1 MNYIEEIKERI
12 STGEIQEAS
21 TDLLED
27 ALDAVL
33 GNLVLAYK

>member
-12 STGEIQEAS
+12 STGEIRESS

-27 ALDAVL
+27 GASI
-33 GNLVLAYK
+33 